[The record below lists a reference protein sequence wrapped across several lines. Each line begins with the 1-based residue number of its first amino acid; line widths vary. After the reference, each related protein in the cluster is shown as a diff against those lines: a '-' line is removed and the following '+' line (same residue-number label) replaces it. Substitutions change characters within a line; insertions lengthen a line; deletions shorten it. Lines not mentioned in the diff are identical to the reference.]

1 MTKTISWY
9 TITYRFQERYSVKG
23 NKMNKKESFENAIK
37 DAQTAVSLK
46 EATQRVRIDVRA
58 ELARCRC
65 EAFMGTDFENQ

>member
-1 MTKTISWY
+1 
-9 TITYRFQERYSVKG
+9 
-23 NKMNKKESFENAIK
+23 MNKKESFENAIK